1 MRNTGLELPVDE
13 IMEIALRVMA
23 KALDELVSACLDAE
37 GNPKTPEKRDLM
49 RARSMLPV
57 GCKNTLIKD

>member
-1 MRNTGLELPVDE
+1 
-13 IMEIALRVMA
+13 MEIALRVMA

-57 GCKNTLIKD
+57 GCENSLVKD